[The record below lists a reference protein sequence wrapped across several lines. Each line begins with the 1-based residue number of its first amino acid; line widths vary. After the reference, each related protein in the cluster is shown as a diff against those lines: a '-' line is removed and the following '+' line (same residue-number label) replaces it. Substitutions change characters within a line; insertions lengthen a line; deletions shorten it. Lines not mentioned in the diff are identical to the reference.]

1 MTTDPR
7 SRANTRADE
16 MVSLAERMGYLHA
29 LRAAFV
35 CITLASPL
43 FTPSLVGASQ
53 SHLALASAA
62 YLIAAAASEGF
73 RRARRA
79 RGLSAVAFMLLL
91 DGIYL
96 AWAIYLTG
104 STHSQLRFLP
114 YVHLTAVTL
123 LASYRT
129 GLKIA
134 LWHSLLF
141 FVVFYAQ
148 AGGILEA
155 VGGFSETDF
164 RRLWINVVAL
174 GLVTASTTL
183 FSSLNERELRQR
195 RRDLEGLARM
205 AADLE
210 NVSRPDEVAHTMLD
224 YVCDY
229 FGFKR
234 GAVLSVS
241 DSRATLLAYR
251 GPGDRPETTGGVDA
265 VVTDAL
271 ADGKVILRRQLDGE
285 QNRDLSLMLPLAH
298 NLAIVPLHAEGG
310 PLGVM
315 VLEYGA
321 KRGRI
326 ERRVVLMVQ
335 QLAAHGALALRN
347 AFLLQQVQR
356 LAETDPLTGIANR
369 RTFHGVLERELARA
383 ARSGDQVTLVMIDI
397 DHFKKL
403 NDAHGH
409 QIGDDVLKGV
419 AHALPSA
426 CRSFDTPARYGGE
439 EFAVILPA
447 CTSKES
453 LIAAE
458 RLRSA
463 IAGARVEIP
472 VTASAGVATFPTHAA
487 DPNALIKAADEAL
500 YESKRAGRDRV
511 TRSRRRNST
520 RRSAQPTYI

>member
-1 MTTDPR
+1 MPTASHPR
-7 SRANTRADE
+7 ASSRTHE

-35 CITLASPL
+35 CITLAAPL
-43 FTPSLVGASQ
+43 LTPGLVGVSQ
-53 SHLALASAA
+53 RDLALSSVG
-62 YLIAAAASEGF
+62 YLLAAAASEGF
-73 RRARRA
+73 RRARRD
-79 RGLSAVAFMLLL
+79 RGLVSVAFMFLL
-91 DGIYL
+91 DGVYL
-96 AWAIYLTG
+96 AWVIYLTG

-141 FVVFYAQ
+141 FAVFYAQ
-148 AGGILEA
+148 AGGILA
-155 VGGFSETDF
+155 PIGGFSETDF
-164 RRLWINVVAL
+164 HRVWINVIAL
-174 GLVTASTTL
+174 ALVTGSTTL

-210 NVSRPDEVAHTMLD
+210 KISRPDDVARTMLD

-229 FGFKR
+229 FELNR

-241 DSRATLLAYR
+241 DSRSTLLAYR

-265 VVTDAL
+265 LVVAAL
-271 ADGKVILRRQLDGE
+271 ADGKIILRRELDGE
-285 QNRDLSLMLPLAH
+285 QDRYLSLMLPLAH

-315 VLEYGA
+315 VLEHGA
-321 KRGRI
+321 RRGRI

-383 ARSGDQVTLVMIDI
+383 ARSGEQVTLAMIDI
-397 DHFKKL
+397 DHFKRL
-403 NDAHGH
+403 NDEHGH

-419 AHALPSA
+419 ADALASA
-426 CRSFDTPARYGGE
+426 CRSFDTPTRYGGE
-439 EFAVILPA
+439 EFAVILPS

-463 IAGARVEIP
+463 IAGAGVEVP
-472 VTASAGVATFPTHAA
+472 VTVSAGVATFPTHAA

-500 YESKRAGRDRV
+500 YESKHAGRDRV
-511 TRSRRRNST
+511 TRSRRRSST
-520 RRSAQPTYI
+520 RRATQPTYI